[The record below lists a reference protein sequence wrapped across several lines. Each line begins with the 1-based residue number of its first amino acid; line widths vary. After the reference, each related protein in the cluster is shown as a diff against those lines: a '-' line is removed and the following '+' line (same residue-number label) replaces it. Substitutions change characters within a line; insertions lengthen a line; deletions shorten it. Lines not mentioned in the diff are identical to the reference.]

1 MFQNRLATAFFSRAS
16 RCFCAPLAI
25 VFVCCWLCTASVKTY
40 ADTPPGAPAGTHVM
54 LYNLPGAP
62 QDVTAQYH
70 RVGDTDGYITPANGQ
85 PTIYVTFNYTT
96 GQMFNSSTGN
106 QNGYLAY
113 PL

>member
-1 MFQNRLATAFFSRAS
+1 MFHSRPATGFFFRTARHLYARLAYVLIT
-16 RCFCAPLAI
+16 CCLCVTPLR
-25 VFVCCWLCTASVKTY
+25 TH
-40 ADTPPGAPAGTHVM
+40 ADTPSGAPAGTHVM

-62 QDVTAQYH
+62 LDVTAQYH
-70 RVGDTDGYITPANGQ
+70 QGGSDGYITPANGQ

-96 GQMFNSSTGN
+96 GQMFNRNTGN